1 MRIIDVME
9 PSRHLKR
16 VDSARHLRLKQGK
29 CNDFMEGE
37 NAANPRGGHTA
48 ARPSHTNPLEQ
59 G

>member
-37 NAANPRGGHTA
+37 NAANRKAEATPQPGRHTQT
-48 ARPSHTNPLEQ
+48 P
-59 G
+59 